1 MSNKGWED
9 AVGKTW
15 DRFFEEAQNTWKTVY
30 DLNHGFIDPDAKERA
45 ENEARFEALEA
56 RVEALENKTT
66 TDTGEFIDTPEGPPA
81 DVEFRWETSWHFNG
95 ESPIY
100 PDTWT
105 FREGKLYD
113 QHDRVIDQSFLKEYG
128 FVERGRWVSEWRD
141 L

>member
-66 TDTGEFIDTPEGPPA
+66 TDTGEFIETPEGPPA
-81 DVEFRWETSWHFNG
+81 DVEFRWEERWCSDRLY
-95 ESPIY
+95 EY
-100 PDTWT
+100 PTTWT
-105 FREGKLYD
+105 YRDGNVYD
-113 QHDRVIDQSFLKEYG
+113 SKGRTVNEEYLIAWG
-128 FVERGRWVSEWRD
+128 WKKSRC
-141 L
+141 